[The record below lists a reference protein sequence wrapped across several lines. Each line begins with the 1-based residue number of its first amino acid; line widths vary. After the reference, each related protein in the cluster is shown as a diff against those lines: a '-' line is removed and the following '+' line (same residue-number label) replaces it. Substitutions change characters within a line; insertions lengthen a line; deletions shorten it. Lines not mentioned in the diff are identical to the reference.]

1 MLFIFDI
8 QEEWTWNISNNYI
21 IKSDVYIKLKYIH
34 LWYRSIHT
42 SLDIYQHTSY
52 HAESKKKEEINM
64 LAMNTHLMSNK

>member
-1 MLFIFDI
+1 MPLMLFIFNK

-21 IKSDVYIKLKYIH
+21 IKSDVYIKLKYIQM
-34 LWYRSIHT
+34 

-64 LAMNTHLMSNK
+64 LAMNTRLMSNK